1 MSTQHSHEIIVDL
14 RINETRQIGLSRFSP
29 INRDSD
35 KPRAGRRDPDRSGLE
50 TAPTKHGEQNRTSW
64 MNSTLDNLRQ
74 TIETVLRC
82 NLSEAIGMSDTA
94 EAEKLIRRFLRAV
107 SDQISDPLDQT
118 YQDSEQLPR
127 QINPQWVILAAGK
140 GTRIDPS
147 SRLNKNLDLWFG
159 EQNTLHLSR
168 SYLPGS
174 RPHIIVV
181 NSQMAARVA
190 KTDIPSSGIIPP
202 SALNPEETDRLF
214 GPNAILCVQPEN
226 PYGTGA
232 ALRVGLS
239 AIAESDAECIGV
251 AFGDEPFLN
260 QAIFVGTLLSHFTT
274 SSDVTL
280 CGKIPDTVVD
290 KGGLFF
296 DDDGKFIGTK
306 EWYDMT
312 DTEKET
318 MRRRLERGEAY
329 TNTGITLIRRD
340 AAVARMDRL
349 TPHGDKAE
357 LHHVDLIRHC
367 YDDGLKT
374 NAYIHRGEIISGVN
388 RWSNVLTG
396 EEHLFAETKK
406 KLVQKGVRVDPAAQI
421 TLATDDI
428 KIGHGCYLLGRV
440 HLGDGVQIGNY
451 CRLENVVLLGNTTV
465 GDHVGLKDVT
475 ARDTVFESNS
485 LSTEIAA
492 PITGLAIGSYIE
504 GSQFDCVK
512 VGRAASFK
520 SVAARAI
527 VLPSELSIRDKQL
540 GVPPRPTSHPIR
552 STLYASGQI
561 SQTLLDQ
568 LVLPGYN
575 PGVFTL
581 GEKRWLPDWEN
592 IRQYVSSHS
601 EHELIERATRNPTLR
616 QAAINAVGELLELR
630 KANGAYIIED
640 LTFEELWGNIFKIV
654 TLCTG
659 NPDPYRQDKFNA
671 RQSAINLLVQFSNCD
686 WLGRLKLVIAANI
699 IDYSSARVVA
709 KLRETPDYFNLVLRE
724 AIHAS
729 LTIDCFDL
737 FQSTIIEGEP
747 KQLIWL
753 IDNDGESV
761 FDLWFIES
769 LADCGHQ
776 ITVVGKAEPATND
789 ATLDDLRALAAHPHF
804 RKLQEHIAAG
814 NVRLISSGSN
824 TPGTNFYQAT
834 GEFANALLDADFV
847 ISKGQGNLFT
857 TLGLKKDAFYLL
869 LSKGMTSE
877 HVTGVF
883 ADQTKVIDGLI
894 LAYVPGGTRLDRTLK
909 EFCQIP
915 Q

>member
-1 MSTQHSHEIIVDL
+1 
-14 RINETRQIGLSRFSP
+14 
-29 INRDSD
+29 
-35 KPRAGRRDPDRSGLE
+35 
-50 TAPTKHGEQNRTSW
+50 
-64 MNSTLDNLRQ
+64 MNSNLHNLRQ
-74 TIETVLRC
+74 TIETILRC
-82 NLSEAIGMSDTA
+82 NLSEAIGISDKA
-94 EAEKLIRRFLRAV
+94 EVEELVRQFLQAV
-107 SDQISDPLDQT
+107 SDQIGDQSDQT
-118 YQDSEQLPR
+118 HQDSGQLSR
-127 QINPQWVILAAGK
+127 KIDPQWIILAAGK

-159 EQNTLHLSR
+159 EKNTLQLSR

-181 NSQMAARVA
+181 NAQMAARVV
-190 KTDIPSSGIIPP
+190 KTDVPSSGVIPP

-214 GPNAILCVQPEN
+214 GPDAILCVQPEY

-239 AIAESDAECIGV
+239 AISESDAECIGV

-260 QAIFVGTLLSHFTT
+260 QAIFVGTLLSHFTVGA
-274 SSDVTL
+274 DVTL

-296 DDDGKFIGTK
+296 DDEGKFIGTK

-312 DTEKET
+312 DAEKGV
-318 MRRRLERGEAY
+318 MWCRLDRGEAY
-329 TNTGITLIRRD
+329 TNTGITLISRE

-349 TPHGDKAE
+349 QPHGDKSE
-357 LHHVDLIRHC
+357 LHHADLIRHC
-367 YDDGLKT
+367 YEDGLKT
-374 NAYIHRGEIISGVN
+374 NAYIHQREVISGVN

-396 EEHLFAETKK
+396 EEHLFAETQK

-421 TLATDDI
+421 TLANDDVE
-428 KIGHGCYLLGRV
+428 IGHGCYLLGRV
-440 HLGDGVQIGNY
+440 HLGDRVQIGNY
-451 CRLENVVLLGNTTV
+451 CRLENVVLIGNTIV
-465 GDHVGLKDVT
+465 GDRVGLKNVT
-475 ARDTVFESNS
+475 ATDTVFQSNP
-485 LSTEIAA
+485 LSTEVAA
-492 PITGLAIGSYIE
+492 PITGLAAGSCIE
-504 GSQFDCVK
+504 SSQFDCVK
-512 VGRAASFK
+512 VGDSTHLK

-527 VLPSELSIRDKQL
+527 VLPSELSIRNKQL
-540 GVPPRPTSHPIR
+540 GVPPRPTSHPIC
-552 STLYASGQI
+552 STLYASGQV
-561 SQTLLDQ
+561 SQTLLNQ

-592 IRQYVSSHS
+592 IRQHVRSHS
-601 EHELIERATRNPTLR
+601 EHELIERATRDPTLR
-616 QAAINAVGELLELR
+616 QAAIDAVKALLELR
-630 KANGAYIIED
+630 KANGAHIIES
-640 LTFEELWGNIFKIV
+640 LTFEELWGSIFKIV

-659 NPDPYRQDKFNA
+659 NPDPYREDKLKA
-671 RQSAINLLVQFSNCD
+671 RQTAISLLSQFSDCD
-686 WLGRLKLVIAANI
+686 WLERLKLVIAGNI
-699 IDYSSARVVA
+699 IDYSSVRIVT
-709 KLRETPDYFNLVLRE
+709 KLQETPDYFDHVFRE
-724 AIHAS
+724 AIDAS
-729 LTIDCFDL
+729 LAIDCFDRFRL
-737 FQSTIIEGEP
+737 AVIEGEP
-747 KQLIWL
+747 KQLLWL

-789 ATLDDLRALAAHPHF
+789 VTLDDLRELAAHPHF
-804 RKLQEHIAAG
+804 KKLQEQIAVG

-834 GEFANALLDADFV
+834 GEFANVLLDVDFV

-857 TLGLKKDAFYLL
+857 TLGLKKDTFYLL

-894 LAYVPGGTRLDRTLK
+894 LAYVPGGTHLDRTLK
-909 EFCQIP
+909 EFCTTDD
-915 Q
+915 